1 MKRKHS
7 VDILFLLIAILVF
20 LSSVFLVLSYGA
32 GAYGAIRD
40 LNAESGDQ
48 KFVLSFIATKIR
60 QADQKDGL
68 SVITFGGKDAICISE
83 EFDGLYYNTLIYEYD
98 GYLRELFYESS
109 PSETPE
115 EAGFSPTDGEALLKS
130 GALNLSP
137 VTPKLLRIELTH
149 NDGVMRMYLG
159 LKSEGQ
165 WLNG

>member
-60 QADQKDGL
+60 QADQKDGFRL
-68 SVITFGGKDAICISE
+68 
-83 EFDGLYYNTLIYEYD
+83 
-98 GYLRELFYESS
+98 
-109 PSETPE
+109 
-115 EAGFSPTDGEALLKS
+115 
-130 GALNLSP
+130 
-137 VTPKLLRIELTH
+137 
-149 NDGVMRMYLG
+149 
-159 LKSEGQ
+159 
-165 WLNG
+165 